1 MKSIFKIY
9 GCCKTVTIEPSE
21 YSDGATKVNFPVEYS
36 TEGSPIVY
44 VEARIKDSIGFVII
58 NKIYYYNNKAINL
71 KILF

>member
-9 GCCKTVTIEPSE
+9 GCCKTVIVEPSE

-44 VEARIKDSIGFVII
+44 VEARIKELL
-58 NKIYYYNNKAINL
+58 NL
-71 KILF
+71 IKYGNILG